1 MENELNLKGSFV
13 DGKWFDEGKSL
24 SIINPATGKVLS
36 EVKIIPKNILDQA
49 VAGAK
54 KAQKEWAKI
63 NIKDRAKKIL
73 QLCDIADLISLRAN
87 LIVLPTL

>member
-36 EVKIIPKNILDQA
+36 EVKIVPKNILDQA

-54 KAQKEWAKI
+54 
-63 NIKDRAKKIL
+63 
-73 QLCDIADLISLRAN
+73 
-87 LIVLPTL
+87 